1 MLAALRDF
9 FDRHIGSPEAQR
21 DPAHAIQLAT
31 AALLME
37 VARTDGGVSPTERES
52 VERAVRGKFG
62 LDAGEAAAL
71 VSLAEQEVT
80 QANDYYQFTSLINR
94 AFSPEQKVRVVET
107 MWAAA
112 YADGELSAHENH
124 VMRKVADL
132 LYVPHAEYIAAK
144 MRAKAAAEGPCAA
157 APDA

>member
-1 MLAALRDF
+1 MLSALRDF
-9 FDRHIGSPEAQR
+9 FERNIGSPEAQR
-21 DPAHAIQLAT
+21 DPVHAIQLAT
-31 AALLME
+31 AALLVE
-37 VARTDGGVSPTERES
+37 VARTDGGVTPAERES

-62 LDAGEAAAL
+62 LAPDEAATL
-71 VSLAEQEVT
+71 VDLAEQEVR

-94 AFSPEQKVRVVET
+94 SFTPEQKMRVVET

-132 LYVPHAEYIAAK
+132 LYIPHADYIAAK
-144 MRAKAAAEGPCAA
+144 MRARDAAGG
-157 APDA
+157 